1 MAFTY
6 AGTGRLFP
14 VRSEDLIGILSYS
27 YSPSVGDPFYYI
39 DNGLVSDPTID
50 SWVIAN
56 HANVTIQS
64 VANDRIVD
72 LVYSGGTTGNYIDY
86 GSINEIQAVTQD
98 DWGLITTSSD
108 VFSFGTHRLSSLS
121 TWSVHKDYVGVGHT
135 LIRGYTYYRLDAPYH
150 GDGHM
155 SMYGVA
161 DTFYVPS
168 IATDGVLPLRSLTTT
183 RTLKHQL
190 GTGTLKKFS
199 GAAEAVAFNPED
211 KQLLFS
217 VHGIGDITFTPNWV
231 SQGTLLTSGNAL
243 ERVAPLYVG
252 SGTLPTLSSA
262 SEQRVFNYDGV
273 SHAIFEKR
281 DYGSVSA
288 PVIDSWVIQAHANQ
302 TIQSLAND
310 RIIDLVY
317 SATSGQYLDLGT
329 LLTDG
334 EDTPETVREDWE
346 YIWQGQSRY
355 AMGLYSI
362 GGAAKDNFVPN
373 WNGSGTVRVYGE
385 GIGRTKPRWIAYVRI
400 KVYGD
405 AKPNFSLLAPGG
417 GHLFTINNGDVRR
430 TYAHEGTG
438 SISTFSGAAESTTFN
453 PTERQLLFDIN
464 GHGHENFIPNWNSQ
478 GTIFWTGSHIVRST
492 AHEYG
497 SGTLFNFSGGQE
509 NVVYDYNPLSH
520 AIFEKRDF
528 GSVSSPVVDSWVIQ
542 AHANQTIQSLAND
555 RIIDLVYT
563 TTSGQYLDYNY
574 ILIDGQ
580 DSPETVREDWEY
592 IWQGVTRYAMGDLE
606 VSGAATT
613 NFSLSHYGS
622 GTIKLWIHG
631 RGRTKPRWVAYVRI
645 GVHGE
650 GDESVVK
657 GFTGSGNLFN
667 FAKAEES
674 RTYDYVGSGELY
686 TVNGAAESIGA
697 KPPETTTHIKIS
709 GRGHERF
716 IPNWNSFG
724 TLPVTGYIT
733 ERTTFHEYGSGI
745 LWDFGSGGETRTYDY
760 NVLSSHAIFDYR
772 DYGNV
777 LAPVVDSWVIQ
788 AHANQTIQ
796 SLANDRIIDLVYTT
810 TTGQYLDYN
819 YILIDGQDSPE
830 TVREDYEYI
839 WQTASRYAFGDILIG
854 GASKTNFS
862 LRHIGSG
869 SLFQIGDAMVQF
881 PWSWHGTALIEVT
894 GEAAPA
900 VTYRETGSGVLY
912 NLTYSAFARSY
923 DWEARGLF
931 STFSG
936 AAESVVFNT
945 RPPSVDLQ
953 LSGDAG
959 YSFTPNWN
967 SFGTLPVTGIATEK
981 YGPHYSGSGVLF
993 DLSTFQE
1000 RRVYSYGESSVDW
1013 FIGRDYGSVA
1023 SPVVDSWVIQN
1034 HANVVIE
1041 TIKDE
1046 FIQDLVYTTT
1056 SGAYLDYGHIEI
1068 PQTVSG
1074 LPGPINPAD
1083 ATEDYQWIIDPFLS
1097 STIYPFGAFK
1107 IGGEAYTP
1115 FGFAHST
1122 TFDYT
1127 SGRRADIQ
1135 VDGWVEVRFPPSHAG
1150 TGYIYIG
1157 VGDYVKYNFSLRTFG
1172 SGSATIS
1179 GAGSESRTH
1188 APYIG
1193 SGRLYGF
1200 DGLVESTLVATV
1212 PEGTVKVSG
1221 QVTEKRTAYIHGSGV
1236 ISTLSGAAEAV
1247 AFSPDEEQML
1257 FSFLGRRLSEKT
1269 SVREI
1274 SKGGVITLSGAGVET
1289 VAIAEFSQ
1297 GVVTLSGIA
1306 TEKIAPLY
1314 VGTGNISTLSGAAEA
1329 VTYNPED
1336 ITTLFDILGFGGQ
1349 RVAYSPI
1356 PGDGLLSIFGTSGD
1370 PLLTFAESG
1379 SGVISTTGIA
1389 HTSDTDVTTGDGAIF
1404 SSGFGGEARTIKLPP
1419 MREAHILF
1427 SGTGEERVSYNP
1439 PEEGTEVI
1447 LSGAASERY
1456 IPNWNGSGTLP
1467 LYGQGLES
1475 HTEVYTGDGYI
1486 FSNGIGGESITVKV
1500 PAIQADL
1507 LFVGTRLSEKTT
1519 VREIGSG
1526 VLYNFSGASVTTSI
1540 AEISE
1545 GLFTISGVGI
1555 EKHTENYVGTGRIS
1569 TLSGAAES
1577 VTFNPEDLTTLFDI
1591 AGRST
1596 SRTAKSEVKRIE
1608 MQIGSTAEPVFFIP
1622 DYPGYGVIPVSGDS
1636 IIRISLRVIGS
1647 GSISTL
1653 SGAAE
1658 SFTYNPEDVTTLF
1671 DIKGIGVYRTT
1682 KSEVKRIESS
1692 IFGAAWPVKFI
1703 PHWRGEGVI
1712 DVYGDGH
1719 ASQTKV
1725 YTGSGSIST
1734 LSGAAESI
1742 TVNPPDQTT
1751 LFEFKGRRI
1760 SEKTTI
1766 RELGTG
1772 SLWKWGEVGVNVTFA
1787 PKGDGLFKIDG
1798 SIEERIAKSFE
1809 GEGVLW
1815 DFGNGDV
1822 RFTYAWEGSGL
1833 IDLVGDAHASNT
1845 DVATGSGRLYGLAG
1859 AAESTAFVPGIEV
1872 NTLFVT
1878 GEAHI
1883 VITVSHVGFGNISTL
1898 SGAAESFTYNPE
1910 DRTVLFD
1917 ILGRSSNKVTK
1928 HYTVDDELGTL
1939 YGSAHESFTR
1949 ATYEAEVDIA
1959 TNGDGDER
1967 FVITEEGSGSISTFS
1982 GAAECVAFSPDE
1994 EHMLFSFNGRGH
2006 IVRTRAYL
2014 GQIEVLISGVAV
2026 TNPPWGYHRGKGEMF
2041 IRGASDIEFIHAAPA
2056 RTYGWIV

>member
-27 YSPSVGDPFYYI
+27 YNPSVGDPFYYI
-39 DNGLVSDPTID
+39 DNGLVSNPTID

-72 LVYSGGTTGNYIDY
+72 LVYSGGSTGNYIDY

-108 VFSFGTHRLSSLS
+108 VFSFGTHRLISLS
-121 TWSVHKDYVGVGHT
+121 TWNVHKDYVGVGHT

-150 GDGHM
+150 GYGEM

-168 IATDGVLPLRSLTTT
+168 IATDGVLPFRSLTTT

-231 SQGTLLTSGNAL
+231 SQGTLPISGYAT
-243 ERVAPLYVG
+243 ERVASLYVG
-252 SGTLPTLSSA
+252 SGNLPTLSSA
-262 SEQRVFNYDGV
+262 GEQRLFNYDDA

-281 DYGSVSA
+281 DYGSVAS
-288 PVIDSWVIQAHANQ
+288 PVIDSWVIQSHANL

-317 SATSGQYLDLGT
+317 STTSGQYLDLGT

-346 YIWQGQSRY
+346 YIWQGQTRY

-385 GIGRTKPRWIAYVRI
+385 GRGRTKPRWIAFVQVKVRG
-400 KVYGD
+400 V
-405 AKPNFSLLAPGG
+405 AKTNFSLLAPGS
-417 GHLFTINNGDVRR
+417 GHLFTISNGDSRR

-438 SISTFSGAAESTTFN
+438 SISTFSGAADSTTFR
-453 PTERQLLFDIN
+453 PAERQLLFN
-464 GHGHENFIPNWNSQ
+464 VSGHGHENFIPNWNSQ
-478 GTIFWTGSHIVRST
+478 GTILWTGSHIVRST

-497 SGTLFNFSGGQE
+497 SGTLFNFVGGRE
-509 NVVYDYNPLSH
+509 NIVYDYNPLSH

-542 AHANQTIQSLAND
+542 AHAN
-555 RIIDLVYT
+555 
-563 TTSGQYLDYNY
+563 
-574 ILIDGQ
+574 
-580 DSPETVREDWEY
+580 E
-592 IWQGVTRYAMGDLE
+592 
-606 VSGAATT
+606 
-613 NFSLSHYGS
+613 
-622 GTIKLWIHG
+622 
-631 RGRTKPRWVAYVRI
+631 
-645 GVHGE
+645 
-650 GDESVVK
+650 
-657 GFTGSGNLFN
+657 
-667 FAKAEES
+667 
-674 RTYDYVGSGELY
+674 
-686 TVNGAAESIGA
+686 
-697 KPPETTTHIKIS
+697 
-709 GRGHERF
+709 
-716 IPNWNSFG
+716 
-724 TLPVTGYIT
+724 
-733 ERTTFHEYGSGI
+733 
-745 LWDFGSGGETRTYDY
+745 
-760 NVLSSHAIFDYR
+760 
-772 DYGNV
+772 
-777 LAPVVDSWVIQ
+777 
-788 AHANQTIQ
+788 TIQ

-810 TTGQYLDYN
+810 TTGQYLDYKS
-819 YILIDGQDSPE
+819 ILIDGEDAPE
-830 TVREDYEYI
+830 TVREDWEYI
-839 WQTASRYAFGDILIG
+839 WQGVTRYAMGDVEIR
-854 GASKTNFS
+854 GAAKTNFS
-862 LRHIGSG
+862 LAHISDGRREDGSPGIKIWSHGFGRTKPRWIGFVNVEVHGEGDESVVKRH
-869 SLFQIGDAMVQF
+869 
-881 PWSWHGTALIEVT
+881 
-894 GEAAPA
+894 
-900 VTYRETGSGVLY
+900 TGSGVLY
-912 NLTYSAFARSY
+912 NLAYSAFARSY
-923 DWEARGLF
+923 AWEGKGFF

-936 AAESVVFNT
+936 AADSVLFNA
-945 RPPSVDLQ
+945 RQPSVDLQ
-953 LSGDAG
+953 LYGDAG

-981 YGPHYSGSGVLF
+981 YGPHYNGSGILF
-993 DLSTFQE
+993 DLSTFDE

-1013 FIGRDYGSVA
+1013 FIGRDYGEVG
-1023 SPVVDSWVIQN
+1023 SPVVDSWVIQA

-1046 FIQDLVYTTT
+1046 FISDLVYTETT
-1056 SGAYLDYGHIEI
+1056 GAYLDYGHIEI

-1074 LPGPINPAD
+1074 LPGPISPAD
-1083 ATEDYQWIIDPFLS
+1083 ATEDYQWIIDPFSS

-1115 FGFAHST
+1115 FGFAHVA

-1127 SGRRADIQ
+1127 SSRRADIQ
-1135 VDGWVEVRFPPSHAG
+1135 VDGWVEVRFPPSHSG
-1150 TGYIYIG
+1150 SGYIYIG

-1172 SGSATIS
+1172 SGSAGEFS
-1179 GAGSESRTH
+1179 GIASESRSY

-1193 SGRLYGF
+1193 SGRLYGVG
-1200 DGLVESTLVATV
+1200 GLVESTLVATV
-1212 PEGTVKVSG
+1212 PEGTVKLSG
-1221 QVTEKRTAYIHGSGV
+1221 QVTEKRTAYIHGFGV

-1257 FSFLGRRLSEKT
+1257 FSFLGRRISEKT
-1269 SVREI
+1269 TAKEI

-1297 GVVTLSGIA
+1297 GVVTLSGIV
-1306 TEKIAPLY
+1306 TESIAPLY
-1314 VGTGNISTLSGAAEA
+1314 IGTGNISTLSGAAEA

-1336 ITTLFDILGFGGQ
+1336 LTTLFDILGYGGQ
-1349 RVAYSPI
+1349 RVVFSPI
-1356 PGDGLLSIFGTSGD
+1356 PGDGELSIYGGLPKPPT
-1370 PLLTFAESG
+1370 LVFAESG

-1389 HTSDTDVTTGDGAIF
+1389 HTSNTDVTTGDGYIF

-1427 SGTGEERVSYNP
+1427 SGTAVERVVFNP
-1439 PEEGTEVI
+1439 PEDGTHI
-1447 LSGAASERY
+1447 LFAGTGSEIY

-1467 LYGQGLES
+1467 IYGQGLES

-1507 LFVGTRLSEKTT
+1507 LFVGTRHSEKTT

-1526 VLYNFSGASVTTSI
+1526 VLYNFSGASFSASI
-1540 AEISE
+1540 AEFAE
-1545 GLFTISGVGI
+1545 GLFSISGIGI

-1591 AGRST
+1591 AGRSDN
-1596 SRTAKSEVKRIE
+1596 RTTKSEVKRIE
-1608 MQIGSTAEPVFFIP
+1608 LQIGSTAEPVFFIP
-1622 DYPGYGVIPVSGDS
+1622 KYPGYGVIPVSGDGG
-1636 IIRISLRVIGS
+1636 ISVVRDIVGIGR
-1647 GSISTL
+1647 ISTL

-1682 KSEVKRIESS
+1682 KSEVKRIEST
-1692 IFGAAWPVKFI
+1692 IFGAAFPVIFI

-1712 DVYGDGH
+1712 DLYGDAH

-1725 YTGSGSIST
+1725 YIGSGSIST

-1751 LFEFKGRRI
+1751 LFEFKGSRI
-1760 SEKTTI
+1760 SEKVAV
-1766 RELGTG
+1766 REIGYG
-1772 SLWKWGEVGVNVTFA
+1772 SLWEWGTAGANVTYA
-1787 PKGDGLFKIDG
+1787 PKGAGLFKIDG
-1798 SIEERIAKSFE
+1798 FIEEKVAISE
-1809 GEGVLW
+1809 SGSGVLF

-1833 IDLVGDAHASNT
+1833 ITLAGDAHASNT
-1845 DVATGSGRLYGLAG
+1845 DVTTGSGILYGLAG
-1859 AAESTAFVPGIEV
+1859 AAESTSFAPGIQV

-1878 GEAHI
+1878 GEARI
-1883 VITVSHVGFGNISTL
+1883 VITLSHVGFGNISTL

-1910 DRTVLFD
+1910 DITTLFD
-1917 ILGRSSNKVTK
+1917 ILGRSHNKVTK
-1928 HYTVDDELGTL
+1928 HYTVDDELCTL
-1939 YGSAHESFTR
+1939 YGSAGESFVR
-1949 ATYEAEVDIA
+1949 ATYEAEVDIT

-1967 FVITEEGSGSISTFS
+1967 TVSVEEGSGSISTFS
-1982 GAAECVAFSPDE
+1982 GSAEAVTFSPDE
-1994 EHMLFSFNGRGH
+1994 ENMLFSFNGRGH

-2014 GQIEVLISGVAV
+2014 GQIEVLITGVAI
-2026 TNPPWGYHRGKGEMF
+2026 TNPPFGVFRGTGDIFVKGT
-2041 IRGASDIEFIHAAPA
+2041 SDIEFVYAAPA